1 MAALALSLTACQPE
15 ASSRVPKPPA
25 DNRIKRLTMHNPFT
39 ATSDLALLSAPGVL
53 PRNIPLKTFD
63 PHRDAAQFVCR
74 HQAERM
80 AAPTPA
86 AQALHEEAMQLTSP
100 ALWPN
105 ERNWPRAMQLWQ
117 QAADQGHWKAA
128 LMWLHTARSGAG
140 ENSEKGRFRVE
151 PQRPEVIVSGLER
164 LMRLGLADAFYWMGE
179 LHTIGNGVKP
189 SVDRAW
195 AFWELAA
202 DLGSSLAQTRI
213 AKALTFASRKQE
225 TPTLAEWAN
234 LELKTVLL
242 ECAHAQGHAEASYL
256 LGKHLDEDANSSRRL
271 PRFKTPA
278 EQYAH
283 ALQVLHDGVK
293 YGSESAAKYLSVS
306 FDEGDA
312 LVGSAFIDKDR
323 SERYFELGNALY
335 DNPDLRFPNL
345 DRVLPLP
352 PAKLP
357 PWNMNDVDGLIRAA
371 QGVRV
376 TPQLPPQPAASE
388 PGRARIPPGHSLFMP
403 DKLRDWAAQPI
414 VGYRGILSA
423 PGVRT
428 GLSTA
433 AVHGYYQPI
442 HLWTTHPPGDDP
454 GRIPVGDTE
463 TLRMHALARVPPLL
477 YRMGELLSLAQ
488 GAYDTRTDRW
498 FEQEGDHA
506 LVYWRY
512 RGMAQPMQL
521 LLDHLARGGL
531 VQAIAQATD
540 QRCVDGQACPT
551 SGIWQ
556 PEVTS
561 AEHPLAKVFNGTLAG
576 ESWRR
581 QAFVLAGD
589 PLPSLGEQLA
599 AVLAEGERL
608 PLQVQWRLMV
618 ACEPACRVGFGAD
631 STESD

>member
-1 MAALALSLTACQPE
+1 M
-15 ASSRVPKPPA
+15 SSA
-25 DNRIKRLTMHNPFT
+25 F
-39 ATSDLALLSAPGVL
+39 
-53 PRNIPLKTFD
+53 
-63 PHRDAAQFVCR
+63 R
-74 HQAERM
+74 H
-80 AAPTPA
+80 
-86 AQALHEEAMQLTSP
+86 
-100 ALWPN
+100 
-105 ERNWPRAMQLWQ
+105 
-117 QAADQGHWKAA
+117 
-128 LMWLHTARSGAG
+128 
-140 ENSEKGRFRVE
+140 
-151 PQRPEVIVSGLER
+151 
-164 LMRLGLADAFYWMGE
+164 
-179 LHTIGNGVKP
+179 
-189 SVDRAW
+189 
-195 AFWELAA
+195 
-202 DLGSSLAQTRI
+202 
-213 AKALTFASRKQE
+213 
-225 TPTLAEWAN
+225 
-234 LELKTVLL
+234 
-242 ECAHAQGHAEASYL
+242 
-256 LGKHLDEDANSSRRL
+256 GKS
-271 PRFKTPA
+271 
-278 EQYAH
+278 
-283 ALQVLHDGVK
+283 
-293 YGSESAAKYLSVS
+293 
-306 FDEGDA
+306 
-312 LVGSAFIDKDR
+312 LVGAAFVDKARED
-323 SERYFELGNALY
+323 RYFELGNALY

-357 PWNMNDVDGLIRAA
+357 PWDMNDVDGLIRAA

-433 AVHGYYQPI
+433 AFHGYYQPI

-540 QRCVDGQACPT
+540 QRCVDGQVCPT

-556 PEVTS
+556 PEVTN

-581 QAFVLAGD
+581 QAFVLEGA

-599 AVLAEGERL
+599 PLLGEGERL
-608 PLQVQWRLMV
+608 QLQVQWRLMV
-618 ACEPACRVGFGAD
+618 ACEPACRVGFGA
-631 STESD
+631 SAVKGA

>member
-1 MAALALSLTACQPE
+1 MQS
-15 ASSRVPKPPA
+15 
-25 DNRIKRLTMHNPFT
+25 PFT
-39 ATSDLALLSAPGVL
+39 AESDLATLSHSGVL

-117 QAADQGHWKAA
+117 QAAEMGYWKPAI
-128 LMWLHTARSGAG
+128 MWLQTARTGAG

-151 PQRPEVIVSGLER
+151 PAPREAIVSGLER
-164 LMRLGLADAFYWMGE
+164 LMKLGLADAFYWMGE
-179 LHTIGNGVKP
+179 LHEVGDGVTP
-189 SVDRAW
+189 NVDRAW
-195 AFWELAA
+195 AFWGLAA
-202 DLGSSLAQTRI
+202 DLGSPLAQTRI
-213 AKALTFASRKQE
+213 SKALVFANRTQE
-225 TPTLAEWAN
+225 KPQLARWAN
-234 LELKTVLL
+234 LELKTALL
-242 ECAHAQGHAEASYL
+242 ECAHAQGHAEASFL
-256 LGKHLDEDANSSRRL
+256 LGEHLDQDAESSRRL
-271 PRFKTPA
+271 SRFATA
-278 EQYAH
+278 AAQYRY
-283 ALQVLHDGVK
+283 ALEVLHAGVRF
-293 YGSESAAKYLSVS
+293 GSDKAAEYLSS
-306 FDEGDA
+306 AFRHGKS
-312 LVGSAFIDKDR
+312 LVGAAFVDKARED
-323 SERYFELGNALY
+323 RYFELGNALY

-357 PWNMNDVDGLIRAA
+357 PWDMNDVDGLIRAA

-433 AVHGYYQPI
+433 AFHGYYQPI

-556 PEVTS
+556 PEVTN
-561 AEHPLAKVFNGTLAG
+561 AEHPLAKVFNGSLAG
-576 ESWRR
+576 DSWRR
-581 QAFVLAGD
+581 QAFVLEGE

-599 AVLAEGERL
+599 AVLDEGERL
-608 PLQVQWRLMV
+608 QLQVQWRLMV
-618 ACEPACRVGFGAD
+618 ACEPACRVGFGA
-631 STESD
+631 SAVKGA